1 MLNWVIAVV
10 SGYLIGS
17 IPFALLLAR
26 RRGIDVRRAGSG
38 NVGAT
43 NVLRTVGVR
52 SAVVTL
58 FLDAAKGVAAVVL
71 ARQLS
76 DDAGVALVAALA
88 AIAGHAY
95 PVWLGFHGG
104 KGVATAAG
112 AFSVLAP
119 VAFGIALMTFV
130 ITVWLTRFVS
140 LGSMIGAVMLVCVL
154 FLTDSRPIV
163 TGGAAMAALVII
175 VGHRTNLARLIAGTE
190 HRLDRR
196 QITSI
201 GP

>member
-10 SGYLIGS
+10 AGYLIGS
-17 IPFALLLAR
+17 IPFALLLGR
-26 RRGIDVRRAGSG
+26 RRGIDIRRAGSG

-43 NVLRTVGVR
+43 NVLRTIGAR
-52 SAVVTL
+52 AAVVTL
-58 FLDAAKGVAAVVL
+58 LLDAAKGVAAVVL

-76 DDAGVALVAALA
+76 DDAGVAVVAAVA

-119 VAFGIALMTFV
+119 VALGIALMTFV

-154 FLTDSRPIV
+154 FLTDSPLIV
-163 TGGAAMAALVII
+163 TGGAAIAAVVII
-175 VGHRTNLARLIAGTE
+175 VGHRANLARLIAGTE
-190 HRLDRR
+190 NRLGRR
-196 QITSI
+196 QITGI

>member
-10 SGYLIGS
+10 AGYLIGS

-26 RRGIDVRRAGSG
+26 RRGIDIRRAGSG

-43 NVLRTVGVR
+43 NVLRTVGAR
-52 SAVVTL
+52 AAVVTL
-58 FLDAAKGVAAVVL
+58 LLDAAKGVAAVVL

-76 DDAGVALVAALA
+76 DDVGVAVVAALA

-119 VAFGIALMTFV
+119 VALGIALMTFA

-140 LGSMIGAVMLVCVL
+140 LGSMIGALMLVCVL
-154 FLTDSRPIV
+154 FLTDSPLIV
-163 TGGAAMAALVII
+163 TGGAAIAAFAII
-175 VGHRTNLARLIAGTE
+175 VGHRANLARLIAGKE
-190 HRLDRR
+190 HRLGRR
-196 QITSI
+196 QITGI

>member
-10 SGYLIGS
+10 AGYLIGS
-17 IPFALLLAR
+17 IPVALLLAR
-26 RRGIDVRRAGSG
+26 RRGIDIRRAGSG

-43 NVLRTVGVR
+43 NVLRTVGAR
-52 SAVVTL
+52 AAVVTL
-58 FLDAAKGVAAVVL
+58 LLDAAKGVAAVVL

-76 DDAGVALVAALA
+76 DDAGVAVVAALA

-119 VAFGIALMTFV
+119 VALGIALMTFV
-130 ITVWLTRFVS
+130 ITV
-140 LGSMIGAVMLVCVL
+140 
-154 FLTDSRPIV
+154 
-163 TGGAAMAALVII
+163 
-175 VGHRTNLARLIAGTE
+175 
-190 HRLDRR
+190 
-196 QITSI
+196 
-201 GP
+201 